1 MKPEEKELLFK
12 DLSAR
17 LPYHVRCKV
26 WLKYGIT
33 EEGPLDLEHN
43 YGDVLQDAFFYRDR
57 IKDIKPYL
65 RPLSSMTEEEILE
78 FYKIAYDTWYSDS
91 LYYKNEEW
99 ITFRASIKNNNLCFM
114 NCIWLSDINKVIDYL
129 NKNMFDFRGL
139 IPKGLAE
146 IAPEGMY
153 EPKLLDN
160 YSASQ
165 NESDS
170 EIDNTTKIT
179 VGCKIRSKTN
189 PNEILS
195 IISDDCH
202 GDEFECAN
210 GSVLSLKQ
218 IEKYYE
224 LIK

>member
-1 MKPEEKELLFK
+1 MLNQKTKTMEQKDK
-12 DLSAR
+12 DLLLADLCGR
-17 LPYHVRCKV
+17 LPHGVIISVKDINNFQFDGILQVIGKNWCRLNILDPIKKAKV
-26 WLKYGIT
+26 KNQTI
-33 EEGPLDLEHN
+33 PLNHI
-43 YGDVLQDAFFYRDR
+43 Y
-57 IKDIKPYL
+57 IKPYL
-65 RPLSSMTEEEILE
+65 RPMSNMTEEEKLMYEGLMIGTDNVSYML
-78 FYKIAYDTWYSDS
+78 D
-91 LYYKNEEW
+91 
-99 ITFRASIKNNNLCFM
+99 
-114 NCIWLSDINKVIDYL
+114 VIDWL
-129 NKNMFDFRGL
+129 NKRMFDFRGL

-153 EPKLLDN
+153 ELKLLED
-160 YSASQ
+160 YLPSQ

-170 EIDNTTKIT
+170 VIDNTTKIT

-210 GSVLSLKQ
+210 GNVLSLKQ
-218 IEKYYE
+218 IEKYYD